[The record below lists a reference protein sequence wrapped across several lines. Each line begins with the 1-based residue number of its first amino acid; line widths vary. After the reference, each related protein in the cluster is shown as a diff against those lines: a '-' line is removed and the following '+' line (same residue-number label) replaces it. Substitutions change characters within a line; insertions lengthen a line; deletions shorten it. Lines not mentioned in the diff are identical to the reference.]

1 MWILYFKSFKSDVRK
16 CCTDMLSLLECHK
29 TLTNKTSLI
38 SADMFMQ
45 PFSFV
50 PSSLFLCHVTKY
62 ILTAE

>member
-1 MWILYFKSFKSDVRK
+1 MLYSYAFSVG
-16 CCTDMLSLLECHK
+16 TDFWSVI

-50 PSSLFLCHVTKY
+50 VSSLFLCHVTKY

>member
-16 CCTDMLSLLECHK
+16 CCTVMLSLLVQTFAFL

-50 PSSLFLCHVTKY
+50 LSSLFLCHVTKY
-62 ILTAE
+62 IY